1 LANNQVLMENAKV
14 PMESAGAP
22 GKGVWA
28 VVLVLVLAA
37 AALLRFGHLDAAAVR
52 SDEISFLNYALRGE
66 SLVEL
71 WKHPP
76 WFNQIPLADSLPVV
90 WCRLTGMAPG
100 EATVRMPFALQG
112 WLTVAGCALWMLR
125 RRGWAAAV
133 LVAVWMGLL
142 PFHVYHS
149 REAYYYALVMA
160 AAAGMVLRGAD
171 FAAQAAS
178 STTLRWR
185 QLAEWTCWAMV
196 TGMGH
201 MSAWVV
207 IGVVWICLV
216 VAGWR
221 GAGDTTRRKRH
232 LVSMSVVA
240 VVIAAGLSRWVL
252 RALHEMQRAAAD
264 SDTHIGSAFGWVG
277 PRVLPMFA
285 GGANVVGV
293 VLLVGLAGTLFW
305 TFRRKVRDGG
315 GVFGDDR
322 LYAALTAIVWLGIL
336 GSYAYIM
343 AVGGGGKGKWT
354 YFAANLPG
362 FVVWASMTA
371 EGFWW
376 GLGGRAG
383 RWGTVGTAAV
393 LAAVLGWPAWE
404 VTRVEGKPTPY
415 YALRA
420 WLDGNLAEGDVA
432 IVDRWLEPWNEMA
445 LYAPE
450 KANVGFTV
458 PDEPYEQYVA
468 NDWRGVTRRHFERNG
483 AQAFIRLSRNHA
495 DRMGVWKW
503 PETWFAHRSVVT
515 NAAGL
520 RLARTGFAPMEE
532 FYLNPSRVEVE
543 IFWDTREEAAAKQ
556 FARGAPAAV
565 FFGPG
570 WRLVK
575 PWQQG
580 DFRDY
585 RLLEGG
591 KASVEVR
598 RPTGVAKKSCRVA
611 VTGTAA
617 GGETTVRAGRRG
629 LMRFRPGEISTQV
642 FEETFEGGENR
653 LEFAAV
659 EGPGM
664 LAALEV
670 RIEE

>member
-1 LANNQVLMENAKV
+1 MENANV
-14 PMESAGAP
+14 PMESAGAR
-22 GKGVWA
+22 GKGARA
-28 VVLVLVLAA
+28 VVLLLVLAA

-52 SDEISFLNYALRGE
+52 SDEISFLNYAARGT

-76 WFNQIPLADSLPVV
+76 WFNQIPLADSLPIV
-90 WCRLTGMAPG
+90 WCRATGMAPG
-100 EATVRMPFALQG
+100 EATVRMPFALLG
-112 WLTVAGCALWMLR
+112 WLAVAGCALWMLW
-125 RRGWAAAV
+125 RRGWGAAV

-160 AAAGMVLRGAD
+160 AAAGMMLRGAD

-178 STTLRWR
+178 GKPLRRR
-185 QLAEWTCWAMV
+185 QLAEWTCWALV

-207 IGVVWICLV
+207 IGVVWLCLA

-221 GAGDTTRRKRH
+221 GAGGAAGRRRH
-232 LVSMSVVA
+232 LVSMAVVA
-240 VVIAAGLSRWVL
+240 VALAAGLSRWVL

-277 PRVLPMFA
+277 PRVLPVFA
-285 GGANVVGV
+285 GGANVIGV
-293 VLLVGLAGTLFW
+293 VLLAALAGAFLW
-305 TFRRKVRDGG
+305 AWRRKRGTGG
-315 GVFGDDR
+315 GLFGGDR
-322 LYAALTAIVWLGIL
+322 LYGALTAIVWLGIL

-362 FVVWASMTA
+362 FVAWAAMTVERFWA
-371 EGFWW
+371 GF
-376 GLGGRAG
+376 GARAR
-383 RWGTVGTAAV
+383 RWGMAATAAG
-393 LAAVLGWPAWE
+393 LAAMLAWPAWE

-468 NDWRGVTRRHFERNG
+468 NDWRGTTKRFFEQNG

-495 DRMGVWKW
+495 DRMGVWTW
-503 PETWFAHRSVVT
+503 PEKWFAHRSVVT

-520 RLARTGFAPMEE
+520 RLAKTGFAPMEE

-543 IFWDTREEAAAKQ
+543 IFWDTHEEAAAKQ

-565 FFGPG
+565 FFGGG
-570 WRLVK
+570 WRLFK

-585 RLLEGG
+585 RILGDEKGE
-591 KASVEVR
+591 VEVWH
-598 RPTGVAKKSCRVA
+598 PAGAEKKKCRVL
-611 VTGTAA
+611 VTGTAV
-617 GGETTVRAGRRG
+617 GGEATVRAGRGG

-642 FEETFEGGENR
+642 FEETLGGGRNE
-653 LEFAAV
+653 LEFAGV
-659 EGPGM
+659 QGPGR

-670 RIEE
+670 RVE